1 VEAGRLGKILQDL
14 VNLYVTNFNALY
26 VTKLNAYLNGR
37 GRLQLQAEERYKL
50 SNN

>member
-14 VNLYVTNFNALY
+14 VNLYVT
-26 VTKLNAYLNGR
+26 KLNAYLNGR
-37 GRLQLQAEERYKL
+37 GRLQLQTEERYKL